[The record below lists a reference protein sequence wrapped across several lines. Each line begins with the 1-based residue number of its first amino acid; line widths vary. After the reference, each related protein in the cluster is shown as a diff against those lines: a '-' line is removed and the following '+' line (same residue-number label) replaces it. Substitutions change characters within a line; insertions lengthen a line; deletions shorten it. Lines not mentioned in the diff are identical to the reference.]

1 MFNDL
6 NGSSSEGA
14 KEVDDIF
21 SDVDK
26 TAVPAAMP
34 TFSGNSPIQT
44 PTPTQTFPGAGRET
58 YLNVE
63 DNMPAAGERGTKFLK
78 ITLILIVI
86 AAVVS
91 VAGYFVWAQFIQ
103 PQNEINNT
111 VNSAPINSNNDV
123 PTDLENKINQQ
134 EDNLATNTDIINEV
148 PTSTLPIDIIDS
160 EVATTTDGSPILID
174 APITTTEMI
183 DTDGDGLNDQ
193 EETLAGTDINQVDT
207 DGDGLSDYEEIKTYL
222 TNPLSADTDGDTY
235 SDGSEVKNG
244 YNPNGD
250 GKLIPKI

>member
-6 NGSSSEGA
+6 NGSSPEGA

-26 TAVPAAMP
+26 PAAPAAMP
-34 TFSGNSPIQT
+34 TFSGNPPIQT
-44 PTPTQTFPGAGRET
+44 PTPAQTFPGTGRET

-78 ITLILIVI
+78 IFLILIVI
-86 AAVVS
+86 AAVVA
-91 VAGYFVWAQFIQ
+91 VAGYFIYTQFIQ
-103 PQNEINNT
+103 PQKEINSNI
-111 VNSAPINSNNDV
+111 NAAPLNSNNDV
-123 PTDLENKINQQ
+123 PTDIEDKINQQ
-134 EDNLATNTDIINEV
+134 ENNVATATDIVTEV
-148 PTSTLPIDIIDS
+148 PTTTTSTIDS
-160 EVATTTDGSPILID
+160 LTPTITDGG
-174 APITTTEMI
+174 TTLVETPGTISETV
-183 DTDGDGLNDQ
+183 DTDTDGLNDQ
-193 EETLAGTDINQVDT
+193 EEALAGTDINKVDT
-207 DGDGLSDYEEIKTYL
+207 DGDGLSDYEEVKTYL

>member
-6 NGSSSEGA
+6 NSSSPEGA

-26 TAVPAAMP
+26 PAAPAAMP
-34 TFSGNSPIQT
+34 TFSGTSPIQA
-44 PTPTQTFPGAGRET
+44 PTPAQTFPSTGREA

-78 ITLILIVI
+78 IFLILVVI
-86 AAVVS
+86 AAIVA
-91 VAGYFVWAQFIQ
+91 VAGYFVYTQFIQ
-103 PQNEINNT
+103 PKNEINNT
-111 VNSAPINSNNDV
+111 INNVSTTSDSNIPAEVQNA
-123 PTDLENKINQQ
+123 INQQ
-134 EDNLATNTDIINEV
+134 ENNIATVTDIATEV
-148 PTSTLPIDIIDS
+148 PTTT
-160 EVATTTDGSPILID
+160 ATTTDSLTS
-174 APITTTEMI
+174 TTTDNGTTIIGTPGVSETV

-193 EETLAGTDINQVDT
+193 EETLAGTDINKVDT
-207 DGDGLSDYEEIKTYL
+207 DGDGLSDYEEVKTYL

-244 YNPNGD
+244 YNPNGE